1 MRDLLIYK
9 LNNWSNTLPGLL
21 VFPCEHMYFLN
32 KINVS
37 FFAKSIQ
44 SPYFLKNLVRN
55 KVYVY
60 SLAVRH
66 FWAQYPH
73 TQAV

>member
-1 MRDLLIYK
+1 MDLFFPKVLRHY
-9 LNNWSNTLPGLL
+9 TLK
-21 VFPCEHMYFLN
+21 E
-32 KINVS
+32 KK
-37 FFAKSIQ
+37 KS
-44 SPYFLKNLVRN
+44 LARN

-73 TQAV
+73 THRLFNNIYVEPTWGLSW